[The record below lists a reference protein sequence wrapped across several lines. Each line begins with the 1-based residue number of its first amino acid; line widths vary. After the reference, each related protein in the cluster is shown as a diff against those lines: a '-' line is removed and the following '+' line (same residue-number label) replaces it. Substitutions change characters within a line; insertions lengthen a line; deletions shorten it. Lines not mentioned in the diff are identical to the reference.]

1 MKCTKDYT
9 GERFFESF
17 KSYFKLQILSGI
29 QILKIVG
36 VSAVRKAVLATL
48 TAATVS
54 AAHPATTVKVAKM
67 VTAPLQQFNS

>member
-17 KSYFKLQILSGI
+17 KSYFQLQILSGI

-36 VSAVRKAVLATL
+36 VSAAQKAVLVTL
-48 TAATVS
+48 RAATVS
-54 AAHPATTVKVAKM
+54 AVHPV
-67 VTAPLQQFNS
+67 